1 MLFFGADGNVH
12 RLISGNAGVRVK
24 GSSIRLVPTT
34 YTYELLAPAY
44 KKFVTVTNAN
54 VSGTN
59 LGKVISGD
67 TRDVTITG
75 LKSGHT
81 YNVLYEAVDYN
92 GKVSARQYKIVVE

>member
-1 MLFFGADGNVH
+1 
-12 RLISGNAGVRVK
+12 
-24 GSSIRLVPTT
+24 
-34 YTYELLAPAY
+34 
-44 KKFVTVTNAN
+44 